1 MNSEEFAAR
10 LEGLRPRLYRI
21 CCMQLRDPSD
31 REDAVQEAIF
41 KAWKKRASLRESQ
54 YFDTWFIRILIN
66 ECRNIQRRRRSILPL
81 ESASAC
87 VGNSGFEGQ
96 ELRRS
101 LAALNEKLRICVLL
115 HYIEGYKVSE
125 VSGILG
131 ISENAV
137 KARLMRG
144 RKQLKVLLSE
154 EVFGL

>member
-21 CCMQLRDPSD
+21 CCMQLSDPSD
-31 REDAVQEAIF
+31 REDAIQEAIF
-41 KAWKKRASLRESQ
+41 KAWKMRASLRESQ

-66 ECRNIQRRRRSILPL
+66 ECRNIQRRRRRILPL
-81 ESASAC
+81 EGASAC

-96 ELRRS
+96 ELRTS